1 MTPDRRDALSVAVA
15 WVVMAALCA
24 VAWAAVVVVAIAMVQ
39 AVGS

>member
-1 MTPDRRDALSVAVA
+1 MTPDRRDALSVAAA

-24 VAWAAVVVVAIAMVQ
+24 MAWAVVVLVAIAAVQ